1 MVDNRIKQ
9 FLSPKRVARTMRL
22 VLKQGDSTIREFQFS
37 RGPIYIGRHTKSQ
50 VFLPD
55 KTVSRQHAVLFSTQA
70 GKWMAEDLDSANKT
84 YLNDEI
90 IHKAEIKSGDILRIA
105 DYTLEVDL
113 EKEAGAETAVSLEE
127 TLVAPSR
134 EQQITVRRLDSKQAA
149 SPLKLPAKRIKDF
162 AEATGEICRAK
173 GLDEVLRALLHI
185 AAKQFSACRS
195 WCALRNQ
202 TSGPMTAHAGKKQ
215 SGPAVQL
222 EELKLNQK
230 ITEAVEQGQFLLFS
244 RLGFE
249 LGEER
254 IRSALIAPVMG
265 QTGCFGVIYIDNDTA
280 HEQYTLSDLDYL
292 MLLALHTASILENF

>member
-1 MVDNRIKQ
+1 
-9 FLSPKRVARTMRL
+9 MRL

-55 KTVSRQHAVLFSTQA
+55 KIVSRQHAVLFGTQT
-70 GKWMAEDLDSANKT
+70 GKWMLEDLDSANKT

-90 IHKAEIKSGDILRIA
+90 INKAEIKSGDIIRIA
-105 DYTLEVDL
+105 NYTIEIDL
-113 EKEAGAETAVSLEE
+113 EKEAGAETTAISLEE

-134 EQQITVRRLDSKQAA
+134 EQQITVRRVDSKQAA
-149 SPLKLPAKRIKDF
+149 PPMKLPAKRIRDF
-162 AEATGEICRAK
+162 AEAAGEICRAK

-185 AAKQFSACRS
+185 ASKQFSACRC

-202 TSGPMTAHAGKKQ
+202 TNGPMTAHTGKKQ
-215 SGPAVQL
+215 SGPVVQL

-244 RLGFE
+244 RLG
-249 LGEER
+249 LGEEN

-292 MLLALHTASILENF
+292 MLLALHVASILENF